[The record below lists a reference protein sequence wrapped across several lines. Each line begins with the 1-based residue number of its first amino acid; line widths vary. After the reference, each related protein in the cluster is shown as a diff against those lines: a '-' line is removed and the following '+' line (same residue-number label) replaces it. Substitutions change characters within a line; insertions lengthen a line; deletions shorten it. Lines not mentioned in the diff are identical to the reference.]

1 MLLFC
6 SSTTALGNVLLGD
19 LLPKFFAPMVLHLLD
34 FLPCQR
40 KLTEGLS
47 DLQIEPEGA
56 PSHALRSPHNPSGT
70 ACHLPLHRGGWEILL
85 CAASTYIRG
94 GSRFCKIVPLED
106 TLNGSL
112 V

>member
-19 LLPKFFAPMVLHLLD
+19 LLPKFFAPMVLRLLD

-40 KLTEGLS
+40 KLTEGLP
-47 DLQIEPEGA
+47 DLHSTPKGA

-70 ACHLPLHRGGWEILL
+70 PCHLPLHRGGFQVLQNRLFGGHTLWLP
-85 CAASTYIRG
+85 CVKGAVSAS
-94 GSRFCKIVPLED
+94 
-106 TLNGSL
+106 
-112 V
+112 

>member
-1 MLLFC
+1 M
-6 SSTTALGNVLLGD
+6 LGD

-70 ACHLPLHRGGWEILL
+70 PCHLPLHRGGCELSREI
-85 CAASTYIRG
+85 APSDHKTVAPRPKIRYTIG
-94 GSRFCKIVPLED
+94 KGE
-106 TLNGSL
+106 
-112 V
+112 

>member
-19 LLPKFFAPMVLHLLD
+19 LLPKFFAPMVLRLLD

-47 DLQIEPEGA
+47 DLQSESKGA
-56 PSHALRSPHNPSGT
+56 HSHALRSPGNPSGT
-70 ACHLPLHRGGWEILL
+70 ACHLPLHRGG
-85 CAASTYIRG
+85 
-94 GSRFCKIVPLED
+94 
-106 TLNGSL
+106 LNVLQNRS
-112 V
+112 VE